1 MLRAWQLVPTL
12 TMVPLVIGSTA
23 RAQGLLEQFSYEG
36 LRFSGV
42 GVELGGV
49 VSDRLTTESSVG
61 VRIDYGLIAPSVRVL
76 LGGSYCNGSFAPEEL
91 GRFEQRLRSIVTDP
105 TGDFTVTIGE
115 ITWRTVQADL
125 DLQYLFPSSSVT
137 PYFGVGVAVQ
147 VHNGAGR
154 AIEGT
159 FVEDALDTVEAGLN
173 VTAGTAVALARSLQ
187 LTAELRGSV
196 TSELRT
202 LAARGGF
209 MVRLP
214 RRGAP

>member
-1 MLRAWQLVPTL
+1 MNATPH
-12 TMVPLVIGSTA
+12 
-23 RAQGLLEQFSYEG
+23 
-36 LRFSGV
+36 
-42 GVELGGV
+42 LGGRV
-49 VSDRLTTESSVG
+49 ALVTGSARRTGRVIARKLAAAGASVC
-61 VRIDYGLIAPSVRVL
+61 VNAR
-76 LGGSYCNGSFAPEEL
+76 
-91 GRFEQRLRSIVTDP
+91 RSKNEAEAVAR
-105 TGDFTVTIGE
+105 E
-115 ITWRTVQADL
+115 IEA
-125 DLQYLFPSSSVT
+125 
-137 PYFGVGVAVQ
+137 A
-147 VHNGAGR
+147 HGAGR